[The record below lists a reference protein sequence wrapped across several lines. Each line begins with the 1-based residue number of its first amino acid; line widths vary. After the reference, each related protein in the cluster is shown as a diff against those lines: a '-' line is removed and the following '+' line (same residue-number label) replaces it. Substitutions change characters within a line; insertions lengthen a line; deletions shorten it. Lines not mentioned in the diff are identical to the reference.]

1 MTEKRRKRR
10 IQLYMKLK
18 EAIKEINFSCDLAE
32 VITNAIDENITTT
45 QINQLNISLTN
56 KLKEYRKEI
65 QR

>member
-1 MTEKRRKRR
+1 MTEKRRKRKT
-10 IQLYMKLK
+10 QLYMKLK
-18 EAIKEINFSCDLAE
+18 KIIEKIDFSCDLAE

-56 KLKEYRKEI
+56 KLKEYRKDI